1 MNRLFLFLSMLLLL
15 NVAQVAPCLAK
26 VKEPIGAWNAPRHC
40 YPNDEAYQQARRE
53 RREAE
58 DRWIENNRK
67 REREQNRRDR
77 RTKKLLEKGII
88 SEDKAVDPR
97 FAQEELRQRRDREN
111 DRKRERKHK
120 ACFDLDVVSPIRN
133 RGIYLNQIGDV
144 IIDGKLLK
152 DIEMGKGTVT
162 CLFCHKKVS
171 FKNIFHHYKN
181 ERHRYF
187 LKTKPSSN
195 R

>member
-1 MNRLFLFLSMLLLL
+1 MRKSMLFLSIFLMFLGS
-15 NVAQVAPCLAK
+15 NSSRCFC
-26 VKEPIGAWNAPRHC
+26 EWHAWGDGPE
-40 YPNDEAYQQARRE
+40 YRE
-53 RREAE
+53 GKKKRREAE
-58 DRWIENNRK
+58 ERWIRRNRE

-77 RTKKLLEKGII
+77 RTRKLLEKGII

-111 DRKRERKHK
+111 DRKRERKNK

-181 ERHRYF
+181 EGHRYF
-187 LKTKPSSN
+187 LKLKPSNN